1 MQLLQLGS
9 SGRFVL
15 RMLDLVV
22 PNVKRQHLYVL
33 LCRTKV
39 TSLTKSFLSTFERSA
54 ERLLLADGPDGQ
66 LKGCH
71 LRSFDHPLDHI
82 MDVRRIQSIVV
93 CKPATAK
100 PPSVVADL
108 HLFAN
113 LVPYAHMTPALEQ
126 SLADKASLLA
136 AKQAQDED
144 VAHEDVNNLQHAELD
159 IPTLQACA
167 HELFRMFDRDRS
179 GTIEFA
185 EDRDNCLN
193 VLEYE
198 LALKT
203 LRVQAPKAAI
213 LRRFPST
220 TRLITLEAF
229 QLAWVALVDVPAEC
243 AKRKLLP
250 LPPPP
255 RLMNRV
261 LHPRQRTRQLQ
272 AHLLAALAAQA
283 AEEVAA
289 AVAARDVVLEIGR
302 LRAAERQAAQRQI
315 LHLKR
320 GEEVELKTKEAL
332 REREEKMLRRRA
344 RNAKVKLVQEEKR
357 LVAQVDAD
365 RERRKQMLMSVR
377 TEALVRRRDDTA
389 ARRAAR
395 GDNELLL
402 ANRRLADIPPELFH
416 GKAALLELSNMVIV
430 DLAHNKLTHL
440 PDNFAYNLD
449 SVQKLDVSFNHLE
462 VLPADIGQ
470 LHALRLLNVRGN
482 RLTSL
487 PFSFSRLDQ
496 LEIADLSSNTL
507 QSLRLATDH
516 NPNQVTKALVSWAN
530 LKMLHVLYVGDN
542 ALATLP
548 MDLSAAPKLAHL
560 DLVGNPLSRLPLT
573 FRDCASLVTFD
584 VSKCSLKHLSTEFG
598 SHPLLQ
604 VVDMGHNMLSHLPP
618 SVAGLTAMQQLSI
631 VHNEL
636 LALPDAVGG
645 WGELVMLD
653 ASSNRI
659 RVLPDEIGCWR
670 QVEALHLNHNRLVSL
685 PRQIGCLVHLHTLH
699 LRDNALVELPLD
711 IGALSALRHCD
722 LSRNKL
728 TALPSQFGF
737 CHALRTLDVSDN
749 ALETLPSSVGMWMA
763 LETLH
768 LQYNRL
774 MSPLPDTVVDWM
786 ALRVLDLSHNNLTHL
801 DRAICALTRLE
812 SLNMAKNRL
821 EFLPADIGGMV
832 GLQMLDLYHNALHAL
847 PMELSSLL
855 PTLEVLHVDG
865 NPMSTLPEKWC
876 TRWRLQDRYRT
887 QFAHGYSQPEALEWT
902 QDHAIYYPVVVA
914 TWNAHA
920 DEYMAHVLLV
930 GAFLD
935 AVRTTLS
942 DSWQPRF
949 EKPVK
954 THFFE
959 FKYQGHPTLYDDA
972 DDDVREAHRQQEA
985 AQEAARDA
993 AATATSSETNALEH
1007 VLDERYAVNV
1017 VEAEKKSAVKR
1028 EIYRLKKADDQHR
1041 TAKALQ
1047 GYIQAHAGQ
1056 RNDEEARRHQLA
1068 QHEFAERLK
1077 LEALQQEVE
1086 LQRQYSVPDQTK
1098 WAFYHRTGRYL
1109 DDSMT
1114 TTVVAAHDSRVEE
1127 EQSHRGY

>member
-33 LCRTKV
+33 LCRNKV

-159 IPTLQACA
+159 IPILQACA

-185 EDRDNCLN
+185 
-193 VLEYE
+193 
-198 LALKT
+198 
-203 LRVQAPKAAI
+203 
-213 LRRFPST
+213 
-220 TRLITLEAF
+220 
-229 QLAWVALVDVPAEC
+229 AWVALVDVPAEC

-261 LHPRQRTRQLQ
+261 LYPRQRSRQLQ

-289 AVAARDVVLEIGR
+289 AVAARDVVLQIGR

-365 RERRKQMLMSVR
+365 RERRKHMLMSVR
-377 TEALVRRRDDTA
+377 TEALVRRRDDTV

-395 GDNELLL
+395 GDDELLL

-487 PFSFSRLDQ
+487 PASFSRLDQ
-496 LEIADLSSNTL
+496 LEIADLSSNKL

-604 VVDMGHNMLSHLPP
+604 IVDMGHNMLSHLPP

-645 WGELVMLD
+645 W
-653 ASSNRI
+653 
-659 RVLPDEIGCWR
+659 
-670 QVEALHLNHNRLVSL
+670 
-685 PRQIGCLVHLHTLH
+685 
-699 LRDNALVELPLD
+699 
-711 IGALSALRHCD
+711 
-722 LSRNKL
+722 
-728 TALPSQFGF
+728 
-737 CHALRTLDVSDN
+737 
-749 ALETLPSSVGMWMA
+749 
-763 LETLH
+763 
-768 LQYNRL
+768 
-774 MSPLPDTVVDWM
+774 
-786 ALRVLDLSHNNLTHL
+786 
-801 DRAICALTRLE
+801 
-812 SLNMAKNRL
+812 
-821 EFLPADIGGMV
+821 
-832 GLQMLDLYHNALHAL
+832 
-847 PMELSSLL
+847 
-855 PTLEVLHVDG
+855 
-865 NPMSTLPEKWC
+865 
-876 TRWRLQDRYRT
+876 
-887 QFAHGYSQPEALEWT
+887 
-902 QDHAIYYPVVVA
+902 
-914 TWNAHA
+914 
-920 DEYMAHVLLV
+920 
-930 GAFLD
+930 
-935 AVRTTLS
+935 
-942 DSWQPRF
+942 
-949 EKPVK
+949 
-954 THFFE
+954 
-959 FKYQGHPTLYDDA
+959 
-972 DDDVREAHRQQEA
+972 
-985 AQEAARDA
+985 
-993 AATATSSETNALEH
+993 
-1007 VLDERYAVNV
+1007 
-1017 VEAEKKSAVKR
+1017 
-1028 EIYRLKKADDQHR
+1028 
-1041 TAKALQ
+1041 
-1047 GYIQAHAGQ
+1047 
-1056 RNDEEARRHQLA
+1056 
-1068 QHEFAERLK
+1068 
-1077 LEALQQEVE
+1077 
-1086 LQRQYSVPDQTK
+1086 
-1098 WAFYHRTGRYL
+1098 
-1109 DDSMT
+1109 
-1114 TTVVAAHDSRVEE
+1114 
-1127 EQSHRGY
+1127 